1 MSNQQS
7 NKIYESFDII
17 SQEMAKKIVQE
28 NRHKLTS
35 KDNTDFYKTISPI
48 DENETNEK
56 GRNNQ
61 KKWTIT
67 TQNIFMSQN
76 KLKKK
81 NHSNKNVSNI
91 NNNNPL
97 MDLYISTIKQEE
109 EKKIEKNEKIQKIS
123 SSKKNIINN
132 ISSNQNSKEINKF
145 NPSPNPKENK
155 ILILRS
161 EETSNSLS
169 ENNNSSVTNKTK
181 KEKEKEKEKNNS
193 KIINEKDNKEV
204 KEVKEI
210 KEVKEKEKGIVPEP
224 RRKSVQLVMRF
235 SPKKNYNDEEKN
247 VENSYSKS
255 KSSSSSKNKTKSNIK
270 EEEINNSSSEKLD
283 KRLNSS
289 NLLEE
294 LSKDEEK
301 FELPNADQDSFQRKQ
316 NKKHST
322 RNFIISPL
330 DSDFKIFSKKKP
342 KNKIKLQKISLKN
355 MIIYKPK
362 RTPKQF
368 YEHEIF
374 LQKRK
379 ERINDS
385 KKNKKIVIENMNYQ
399 SIPTINP
406 VSVEIINQTENY
418 VPIMKRSVEYKNQKN
433 YKNILNEKVKEKEIK
448 DKIKASNIYV
458 LDKAEEDV
466 LYWRQKFWQKRVE
479 EKLNKS
485 SYKKQKLKEIEE
497 ENKYLKYKLQINS
510 RSYSRLETRSKYY
523 HTTINDNNLNTNIND
538 NYKPTKK
545 INVFERL
552 YRDGKS
558 HEKKMRELTKSY
570 FNTLFKPNI
579 NHSFTL
585 PSRNI
590 KVTKSY
596 KKQNQNNNK
605 RKINNIN
612 KYSTKNKKKIFS
624 IIYED
629 INTQKN
635 KSRNK
640 IKNENLTSIDSTK
653 PSRNTNNTSKQRLSI
668 EFDNLKKV
676 KSRIL
681 NKEFAPI
688 PIKLGEI
695 KEADNDLSETTKRN
709 NMKEN
714 KINDNNNDINNI
726 NDNTNKIITFQS
738 NKLISSAFNKKK
750 EENKNSF
757 KEQSSSQEKLDSQ
770 QSNDINN
777 IKIKRKSS
785 SNVRQSNFKNILKEN
800 TNINKSIKKNE
811 KENKEELSFIQDNND
826 INKNN
831 NNSPS
836 FNSLIRKEKNNV
848 EDILVLNNSSENILQ
863 ESGSFGNYQYS
874 NLISKE
880 NIFQENEKETKR
892 QKSKKR
898 IEKKNTKPKN
908 NKNTEEDEENKK
920 ININIKKIKDYNFNP
935 FENQKSKDDD
945 SISSEETSSIKEE
958 EDIIQK
964 IRNIE
969 MKEERNKIDK
979 MIEGKN
985 KKNKKNEKKEK
996 LENELYMI
1004 NWRNCVSNA
1013 TQEPFI
1019 YKDTKGIFFDFFKK
1033 N

>member
-1 MSNQQS
+1 
-7 NKIYESFDII
+7 
-17 SQEMAKKIVQE
+17 
-28 NRHKLTS
+28 
-35 KDNTDFYKTISPI
+35 
-48 DENETNEK
+48 
-56 GRNNQ
+56 
-61 KKWTIT
+61 
-67 TQNIFMSQN
+67 
-76 KLKKK
+76 
-81 NHSNKNVSNI
+81 
-91 NNNNPL
+91 
-97 MDLYISTIKQEE
+97 
-109 EKKIEKNEKIQKIS
+109 
-123 SSKKNIINN
+123 
-132 ISSNQNSKEINKF
+132 
-145 NPSPNPKENK
+145 
-155 ILILRS
+155 
-161 EETSNSLS
+161 
-169 ENNNSSVTNKTK
+169 
-181 KEKEKEKEKNNS
+181 
-193 KIINEKDNKEV
+193 
-204 KEVKEI
+204 
-210 KEVKEKEKGIVPEP
+210 
-224 RRKSVQLVMRF
+224 MR
-235 SPKKNYNDEEKN
+235 D
-247 VENSYSKS
+247 
-255 KSSSSSKNKTKSNIK
+255 
-270 EEEINNSSSEKLD
+270 
-283 KRLNSS
+283 
-289 NLLEE
+289 
-294 LSKDEEK
+294 
-301 FELPNADQDSFQRKQ
+301 
-316 NKKHST
+316 
-322 RNFIISPL
+322 
-330 DSDFKIFSKKKP
+330 
-342 KNKIKLQKISLKN
+342 
-355 MIIYKPK
+355 
-362 RTPKQF
+362 
-368 YEHEIF
+368 
-374 LQKRK
+374 
-379 ERINDS
+379 
-385 KKNKKIVIENMNYQ
+385 
-399 SIPTINP
+399 
-406 VSVEIINQTENY
+406 
-418 VPIMKRSVEYKNQKN
+418 
-433 YKNILNEKVKEKEIK
+433 
-448 DKIKASNIYV
+448 
-458 LDKAEEDV
+458 
-466 LYWRQKFWQKRVE
+466 
-479 EKLNKS
+479 
-485 SYKKQKLKEIEE
+485 
-497 ENKYLKYKLQINS
+497 
-510 RSYSRLETRSKYY
+510 
-523 HTTINDNNLNTNIND
+523 
-538 NYKPTKK
+538 
-545 INVFERL
+545 
-552 YRDGKS
+552 
-558 HEKKMRELTKSY
+558 LTKSY

-585 PSRNI
+585 SSKNI
-590 KVTKSY
+590 KARKSY
-596 KKQNQNNNK
+596 IKQNPNNNK
-605 RKINNIN
+605 RKSNIIN
-612 KYSTKNKKKIFS
+612 KYNKQSKKKVFS

-714 KINDNNNDINNI
+714 KINDNNNDINLNNI
-726 NDNTNKIITFQS
+726 NDNTNQIITFQS

-785 SNVRQSNFKNILKEN
+785 SSVRPSNFKNILKEN
-800 TNINKSIKKNE
+800 NNINKSIKKNE

-848 EDILVLNNSSENILQ
+848 EDKLELNNSSENILQ

-898 IEKKNTKPKN
+898 IEKK
-908 NKNTEEDEENKK
+908 K

-964 IRNIE
+964 LRNIE

-1004 NWRNCVSNA
+1004 NWRNCVANA
-1013 TQEPFI
+1013 IQEPFI